1 MHYGHG
7 ESTMFVVESDIK
19 ALGHYGLTMAILV
32 DHNPHEFT
40 MALMNLPRLLLDFDI
55 VQENCYYFIVVELI
69 TTTVVNVPQP

>member
-40 MALMNLPRLLLDFDI
+40 MALMNLGCKNPF
-55 VQENCYYFIVVELI
+55 
-69 TTTVVNVPQP
+69 TTL